1 MKKIVTLLAGL
12 SAMALPA
19 AAGAQVQV
27 NYTTTNPI
35 PSSNDFQSQLNGL
48 GLTQFTASGATL
60 VLASNAT
67 IFFEFLGSES
77 GFSDTFTS
85 GAVTYTEN
93 SSIENHFGSPI
104 PLGSANFLAGSLG
117 GLMTFTSSGG
127 VTATVGHDG
136 FGIFLGPN
144 QVSGQSFNTFYLG
157 YDDQVTNQDDNHD
170 DFIVRATVTPAVPE
184 PSTWAMMLL
193 GFGGIGYS
201 MRRRGRT
208 GLITQAA

>member
-48 GLTQFTASGATL
+48 GLTQFTASGTTL

-104 PLGSANFLAGSLG
+104 PLGSANFLAGSLA

>member
-67 IFFEFLGSES
+67 IFFEFFGSES